1 MIYVSVLELEKGTRP
16 VSRRRQRCMVDDYSL
31 VKEEV
36 CSNCLESAMTH
47 N

>member
-31 VKEEV
+31 FEEEV
-36 CSNCLESAMTH
+36 GSIALSQL
-47 N
+47 